1 MSQRNPPDVPSL
13 ERAGWTRRFTA
24 VGARLQEAVELYQA
38 LGFEIRLEPGEPD
51 AEDVADQAACAQCF
65 VMSLARTV
73 YTRSSPRRTG
83 ASEAEEVTA

>member
-1 MSQRNPPDVPSL
+1 MSQSNPPSAPSL

-24 VGARLQEAVELYQA
+24 VGDRLQEAIDLYQT
-38 LGFEIRLEPGEPD
+38 LGFEIRLEPAEPR

-73 YTRSSPRRTG
+73 YTRPSQRRAG